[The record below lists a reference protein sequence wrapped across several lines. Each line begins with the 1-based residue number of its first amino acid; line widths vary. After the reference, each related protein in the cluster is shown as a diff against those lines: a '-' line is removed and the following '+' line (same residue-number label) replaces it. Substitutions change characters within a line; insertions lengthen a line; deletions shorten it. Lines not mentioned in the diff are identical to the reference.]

1 MSCPTSDW
9 THNSSTGGYN
19 PEFWESCPAGD
30 KPDATPIE
38 ELLYWLLQMGDKLR
52 ELGKLQR
59 LAGFQARIDA
69 LTLKAQQIKDET
81 KETVN
86 KEKAAARGSIG
97 AGCIEVTGGALSFT
111 QQAKCSTQKAQADE
125 RLARARHYDQQAD
138 DAVGPLDRG
147 LWRAD
152 ARTAR
157 REARQAT
164 LNADTAERCATLLT
178 AFSRAGGSVA
188 NGSAGFEAADYEYKA
203 GEQRAAQVTSD
214 KNVATAEHTQQVAE
228 ENRQKA
234 DELLRILIDTL
245 QKLTEAMN
253 AANKAA
259 MTVS

>member
-19 PEFWESCPAGD
+19 LEFWESCPAGD
-30 KPDATPIE
+30 KPDANPIE
-38 ELLYWLLQMGDKLR
+38 ELLYELLKLVGKLR

-81 KETVN
+81 EETVN
-86 KEKAAARGSIG
+86 KEKAAAGGSIG
-97 AGCIEVTGGALSFT
+97 AGCIEVIGGGLSLR
-111 QQAKCSTQKAQADE
+111 QQAKCSRQKAQADE
-125 RLARARHYDQQAD
+125 SLARARHCDQQAD
-138 DAVGPLDRG
+138 DAVGPVDRG
-147 LWRAD
+147 LWRAE
-152 ARTAR
+152 AQEAR
-157 REARQAT
+157 REAREAT
-164 LNADTAERCATLLT
+164 VDADTAERWATIET
-178 AFSRAGGSVA
+178 ACSRAGGSVA
-188 NGSAGFEAADYEYKA
+188 SGSAGFEAADYENKA